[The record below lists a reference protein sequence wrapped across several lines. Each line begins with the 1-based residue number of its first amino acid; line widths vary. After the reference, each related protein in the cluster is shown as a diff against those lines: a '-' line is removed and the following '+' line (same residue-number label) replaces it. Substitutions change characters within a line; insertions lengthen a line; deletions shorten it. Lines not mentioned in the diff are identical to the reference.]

1 VTPQGDPD
9 YQHDRT
15 VPTSTGS
22 VPGTGWTI
30 TTTQT
35 TDDYTPTFLGNGY
48 FGARIP
54 AAGTG
59 YATEPIETEAHLAGF
74 FARPHPVERLAS
86 IPTWSTLAFSDGS
99 GTYGRVP
106 SPARTGG
113 LDGDEQASVS
123 DYRQSLDM
131 RAGVLTTHATWTSP
145 AGRATDLTY
154 EVLVHRA
161 RHRVAAVRLTFTPR
175 WSGTASV
182 TGLFDGTGA
191 GLTEGWAEGHDAGAA
206 ETYVTVTALGTG
218 ITAALASRLEL
229 PIGVV
234 ARADELATEQPRSA
248 GVHAIFDVSAGTT
261 YTVTK
266 YVGTASSQDCDDP
279 HSTARAAAA
288 AAADAGWGDLLA
300 EHEAAWADLWRADI
314 EVLGDPELQLSVRA
328 SLFYLLQSTR
338 AGVDW
343 SLAPCGLSGD
353 GYNGHVFWDTET
365 WMYPALLAQ
374 HPDVAVGVNTY
385 RQERLSAAREYADG
399 TGFVGTRFPWE
410 SALRGDEQTP
420 PPWEM
425 GDLEHHITADVALA
439 HWQYYLA
446 TGDRDWL
453 TEKAWPVLV
462 GAAEFW
468 MSSAVANATG
478 GFEITKVMGPDE
490 YHFPVDNS
498 VYTNVAAA
506 ETLRIATRAAKV
518 AGVAADPAWSRV
530 ADGLR
535 VPFDEELGIHPQ
547 YDGYDGETIKQADV
561 VMLQYPWEHPM
572 PAEVA
577 RNDLDY
583 YVPRTDPDGPSMT
596 DSIHAI
602 AHAALG
608 TPGSASYDFMRRS
621 VDPFLRG
628 PFHQF
633 AEGRGG
639 GAFTFIT
646 GHGGFLQVF
655 LYGFSGMRW
664 REDRLRLDPSL
675 PAQLNGITLRRMLW
689 QGREFDVAI
698 GPEHTTI
705 TLTGG
710 PATDVEVAG
719 GEYTLLEGEPLVVP
733 TRQTP
738 PPQEP

>member
-1 VTPQGDPD
+1 VTPQEDPAH
-9 YQHDRT
+9 QHDST
-15 VPTSTGS
+15 DPTSTRS
-22 VPGTGWTI
+22 EPGPGWTLA
-30 TTTQT
+30 TTRAGAHAA
-35 TDDYTPTFLGNGY
+35 PTFLGNGY
-48 FGARIP
+48 FAGRIP
-54 AAGTG
+54 AAGMG
-59 YATEPIETEAHLAGF
+59 YATEPIETQAHLAGF

-86 IPTWSTLAFSDGS
+86 IPTWSTLLFSDGS

-106 SPARTGG
+106 AP
-113 LDGDEQASVS
+113 GDEPDPDAQGSMS
-123 DYRQSLDM
+123 NYSQSLDM
-131 RAGVLTTHATWTSP
+131 RAGVLTTRATWTSP
-145 AGRATDLTY
+145 AGRATDLAY

-161 RHRVAAVRLTFTPR
+161 RHRVAAVRLTVTPR

-182 TGLFDGTGA
+182 TGVFDGTGA
-191 GLTEGWAEGHDAGAA
+191 GLTEGWAAGHDAGAA
-206 ETYVTVTALGTG
+206 ETSVTVTALGTG
-218 ITAALASRLEL
+218 IRAALASRLEL
-229 PIGVV
+229 PTGVV
-234 ARADELATEQPRSA
+234 ARTDEVATEQPRSA
-248 GVHAIFDVSAGTT
+248 GLHATFDVRAGTT
-261 YTVTK
+261 YVVTK
-266 YVGTASSQDCDDP
+266 YVGMASSQDCEDP
-279 HSTARAAAA
+279 LSTARGAAAA
-288 AAADAGWGDLLA
+288 ATDAGWGELLA
-300 EHEAAWADLWRADI
+300 EHEGAWADLWRADI
-314 EVLGDPELQLSVRA
+314 EVVGDPELQLSVRA
-328 SLFYLLQSTR
+328 SMFYLLQSTR

-343 SLAPCGLSGD
+343 SLSPCGLSGD

-374 HPDVAVGVNTY
+374 HPEVALGVNTY
-385 RQERLSAAREYADG
+385 RQERLAAAREYAAR
-399 TGFVGTRFPWE
+399 TGFAGARFPWE
-410 SALRGDEQTP
+410 SALHGDEQTP

-453 TEKAWPVLV
+453 TEKAWPVLE

-468 MSSAVANATG
+468 MSSAVANQG
-478 GFEITKVMGPDE
+478 GGYEITKVMGPDE

-498 VYTNVAAA
+498 AYTNVAAA

-633 AEGRGG
+633 AEGRRG
-639 GAFTFIT
+639 GAFTFVT

-655 LYGFSGMRW
+655 LYGFTGMRW
-664 REDRLRLDPSL
+664 REDRLRLDPTL
-675 PAQLNGITLRRMLW
+675 PPQLEGLILRRMSW
-689 QGREFDVAI
+689 QGRELDVAI
-698 GPEHTTI
+698 GPERTTI

-710 PATDVEVAG
+710 PAADVEVAG
-719 GEYTLLEGEPLVVP
+719 GTYTVRQGEPLVVP
-733 TRQTP
+733 TRQTT
-738 PPQEP
+738 PPQEA